1 MHNLTNLIQQQKNVT
16 KVTLRLSSNIFVTD
30 ETSFLPK
37 FIATDS
43 QVSSLRKAFA
53 NNVPANMKLSKAQ
66 LSEIIH
72 SGWLFL
78 GRLLGTLMKVYH

>member
-37 FIATDS
+37 FIS
-43 QVSSLRKAFA
+43 
-53 NNVPANMKLSKAQ
+53 N
-66 LSEIIH
+66 
-72 SGWLFL
+72 W
-78 GRLLGTLMKVYH
+78 